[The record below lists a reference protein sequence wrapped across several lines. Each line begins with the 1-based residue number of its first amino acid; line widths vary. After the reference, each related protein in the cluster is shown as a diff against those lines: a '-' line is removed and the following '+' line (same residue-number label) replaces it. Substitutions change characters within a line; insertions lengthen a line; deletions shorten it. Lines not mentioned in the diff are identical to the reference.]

1 VVNGVDASVLINN
14 SVTGGSGGKLALL
27 TITDSNVGSLSA
39 AKIVAGQLTVGAGGA
54 TAIYIKRSS
63 AYADAFLRW
72 EGGTRIWS
80 DTSNRLGINSIG
92 SPMNIYINSGGDG
105 GAGVPKIAIPAS
117 GQVTIYGG
125 AYLKGNLNVADGW
138 TTHLTGQLNIDY
150 DYINLSSQTFRL
162 ADMGLT
168 SSKTAENRAKL
179 YWGNGANLMVDA
191 TGKWFQINGNAKEAV
206 VPTSE
211 GHKALY
217 CAEAPE
223 VWFFDFCDS
232 KEEIDPMFLEVTE
245 GEMRFIKC
253 DVGYQVWRRRKG
265 HGHKRFEPR
274 TYEQFIKNERF
285 LSLAKI

>member
-1 VVNGVDASVLINN
+1 
-14 SVTGGSGGKLALL
+14 
-27 TITDSNVGSLSA
+27 
-39 AKIVAGQLTVGAGGA
+39 
-54 TAIYIKRSS
+54 
-63 AYADAFLRW
+63 
-72 EGGTRIWS
+72 
-80 DTSNRLGINSIG
+80 
-92 SPMNIYINSGGDG
+92 
-105 GAGVPKIAIPAS
+105 
-117 GQVTIYGG
+117 
-125 AYLKGNLNVADGW
+125 
-138 TTHLTGQLNIDY
+138 
-150 DYINLSSQTFRL
+150 
-162 ADMGLT
+162 MGLT

-179 YWGNGANLMVDA
+179 IWGNGANLMVDA

-245 GEMRFIKC
+245 GEMRFIQC
-253 DVGYQVWRRRKG
+253 DKGYQVWRRRKG

-274 TYEQFIKNERF
+274 TYEQFIKNEKF